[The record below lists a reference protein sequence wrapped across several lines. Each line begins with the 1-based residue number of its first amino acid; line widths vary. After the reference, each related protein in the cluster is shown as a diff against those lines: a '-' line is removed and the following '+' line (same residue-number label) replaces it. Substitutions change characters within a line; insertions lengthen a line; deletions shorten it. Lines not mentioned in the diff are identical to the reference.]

1 MVNAQQNRDLAIFQ
15 LVVYLVLTPFVLFVF
30 IKVGRRSLRNVPGWI
45 WPISEWFWMM
55 GFFGLVLGS
64 SGLTISA
71 GLHSTSTIGLILSAV
86 GLCPLFLAVDSAIHE
101 T

>member
-1 MVNAQQNRDLAIFQ
+1 MANAQQNRDLAIFQ

-71 GLHSTSTIGLILSAV
+71 GLLYKHDWLDSLSCWA
-86 GLCPLFLAVDSAIHE
+86 LPSFLSC
-101 T
+101 